1 MITVV
6 DERLREE
13 ARAFS
18 LRFGC
23 EDCGNFS
30 PGDRRCANGYPV
42 EPHVGIDLGARRKLE
57 FCKEFEL
64 AGEDPCESA

>member
-6 DERLREE
+6 DERLRSE
-13 ARAFS
+13 AQRFG

-23 EDCGNFS
+23 EHCAHFDPAS
-30 PGDRRCANGYPV
+30 AACANGYPA
-42 EPHVGIDLGARRKLE
+42 EAHRGIDLGERERLE

-64 AGEDPCESA
+64 A